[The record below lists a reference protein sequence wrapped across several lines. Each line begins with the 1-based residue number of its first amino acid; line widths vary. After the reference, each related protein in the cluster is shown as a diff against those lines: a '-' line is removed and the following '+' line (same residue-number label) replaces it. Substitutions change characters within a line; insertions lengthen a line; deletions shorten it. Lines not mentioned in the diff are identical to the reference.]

1 MDILDYYIQ
10 SHSQEQLANIEAS
23 LMAPSENSGSSNI
36 TDKSVIGRAVAI
48 HGDQLVGHGV
58 DTPSALNSDQSVSA
72 LKELIHYKE
81 YSGTCGTCKHMVE
94 KDHPY
99 TDRQWIMTCTWS
111 NTSSYHFVT
120 ASHHTCNMW
129 KPK

>member
-1 MDILDYYIQ
+1 MDKFNQKHEDLW
-10 SHSQEQLANIEAS
+10 
-23 LMAPSENSGSSNI
+23 
-36 TDKSVIGRAVAI
+36 VAI

-58 DTPSALNSDQSVSA
+58 DTPSALNSDQSVGA

-81 YSGTCGTCKHMVE
+81 YSGTCAACKHMVE
-94 KDHPY
+94 KDYPG
-99 TDRQWIMTCTWS
+99 DAGESIMVCAWS
-111 NTSSYHFVT
+111 NMSSYHFVT

>member
-36 TDKSVIGRAVAI
+36 TDKSVIGRVVAI
-48 HGDQLVGHGV
+48 HGDQSVG
-58 DTPSALNSDQSVSA
+58 A

-81 YSGTCGTCKHMVE
+81 YSGTCAACKHMVE
-94 KDHPY
+94 KDYPG
-99 TDRQWIMTCTWS
+99 DAGESIMVCAWS
-111 NTSSYHFVT
+111 NMSSYHFVT

>member
-23 LMAPSENSGSSNI
+23 LMAPPENSGSSNI
-36 TDKSVIGRAVAI
+36 TDKSVIGREVAI
-48 HGDQLVGHGV
+48 HGGQLVGHGV
-58 DTPSALNSDQSVSA
+58 DAPSALNSDQSVGA

-81 YSGTCGTCKHMVE
+81 YSGTCATCKHMVE
-94 KDHPY
+94 KDYPG
-99 TDRQWIMTCTWS
+99 DAGESVMVCAWS